1 MRWKLF
7 VLAAIIAALA
17 GASANRLALFLIE
30 RYALFENLYARIAV
44 AVILPSAAITYT
56 SFFVYRHT
64 SRRRRLQGILTAIAA
79 SLLTVAFVALYRTL
93 VKQ

>member
-7 VLAAIIAALA
+7 FLAAIIAALA
-17 GASANRLALFLIE
+17 GASASVLALLLIE
-30 RYALFENLYARIAV
+30 RYGLFENLYARIAV
-44 AVILPSAAITYT
+44 AIILPSAAITYA

-64 SRRRRLQGILTAIAA
+64 SRRRQLQGALTAVAA

-93 VKQ
+93 TKQ